1 MPQKQI
7 VNVEAL
13 MHSTFKNLAADR
25 QVACK
30 AGAAAGYGREKTHLH
45 LPSLLPT
52 LKFLRHGEPFGT
64 ALA

>member
-1 MPQKQI
+1 MRRASCTVLLRIWQQTGRWHA
-7 VNVEAL
+7 E
-13 MHSTFKNLAADR
+13 
-25 QVACK
+25 
-30 AGAAAGYGREKTHLH
+30 AGAAAGNGRGTTHLH